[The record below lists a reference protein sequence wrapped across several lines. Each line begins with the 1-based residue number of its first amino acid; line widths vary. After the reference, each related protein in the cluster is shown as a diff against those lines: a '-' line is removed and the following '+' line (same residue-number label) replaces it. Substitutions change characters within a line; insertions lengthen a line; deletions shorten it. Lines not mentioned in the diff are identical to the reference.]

1 MVAVQWD
8 FGLFLVLFIF
18 QLIHLELPC
27 TFATHVYVDLVCSPG
42 LLFYILLY
50 NFISSCKIYNLI
62 TFSFL
67 LFLSLVFNFANAIG
81 IMHVFRFLCIFFMHI
96 IANLFY
102 FNSLCTSILYHKFD
116 YSE

>member
-27 TFATHVYVDLVCSPG
+27 TFATHVFVDLVCSPG

-50 NFISSCKIYNLI
+50 NFISSCKIYNLF

-67 LFLSLVFNFANAIG
+67 LFFYLSF
-81 IMHVFRFLCIFFMHI
+81 
-96 IANLFY
+96 
-102 FNSLCTSILYHKFD
+102 SILPMLSVLCMYLGFNV
-116 YSE
+116 YSSCI

>member
-8 FGLFLVLFIF
+8 FGLFLVLFIS

-50 NFISSCKIYNLI
+50 NFISSCKIYNLF

-67 LFLSLVFNFANAIG
+67 LFFISHFQFCQCYRYCA
-81 IMHVFRFLCIFFMHI
+81 CI
-96 IANLFY
+96 
-102 FNSLCTSILYHKFD
+102 
-116 YSE
+116 